1 MYFKS
6 LIFNILLTD
15 YVLILRY
22 TNNNFKLTLIDF
34 VIQNNPNQIKW
45 EYVKNMRKNMMQTNL
60 MRTQNNC

>member
-22 TNNNFKLTLIDF
+22 TINNFKLTLIDF

-45 EYVKNMRKNMMQTNL
+45 EYVKNMKKNMMQTIL
-60 MRTQNNC
+60 MRTQNNS